1 MDEQLEKALNDIGLM
16 KVFDHL
22 LAYTRQKMKG
32 LFWQH
37 KKQNGVATK
46 GQEAHDFV
54 NEAVRLALDLREKR
68 KWKPDKEP
76 DPLNHLASVIDSLMS
91 NSYESCENKQASSKD
106 VSELHHLDID
116 TVHPELL
123 LIAKESEER
132 IRNMVREVAKD
143 DNDPIILV
151 FEALAI
157 DRIESNKMIAEL
169 LEITPRQVKYHKS
182 RIRKLKYHH

>member
-1 MDEQLEKALNDIGLM
+1 MCIRDRLEKALNDIGLM

-76 DPLNHLASVIDSLMS
+76 DPLNHLASVI
-91 NSYESCENKQASSKD
+91 NSAEFVASCSTFLSIVQ
-106 VSELHHLDID
+106 
-116 TVHPELL
+116 TVN
-123 LIAKESEER
+123 S
-132 IRNMVREVAKD
+132 IRLPSGSWMT
-143 DNDPIILV
+143 L
-151 FEALAI
+151 
-157 DRIESNKMIAEL
+157 S
-169 LEITPRQVKYHKS
+169 
-182 RIRKLKYHH
+182 